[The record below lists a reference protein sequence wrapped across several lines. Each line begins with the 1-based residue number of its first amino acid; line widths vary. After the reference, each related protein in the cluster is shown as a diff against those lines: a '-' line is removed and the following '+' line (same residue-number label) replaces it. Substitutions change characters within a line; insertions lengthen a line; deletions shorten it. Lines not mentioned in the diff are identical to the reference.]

1 MLNFEANNQTW
12 YAVMLAALYGLGEA
26 VPMATVL
33 FVHLFMFYL
42 VPMKEQKSARAYADL
57 VHGYE
62 VSSPMSGG

>member
-1 MLNFEANNQTW
+1 
-12 YAVMLAALYGLGEA
+12 MLAALYGLGEA